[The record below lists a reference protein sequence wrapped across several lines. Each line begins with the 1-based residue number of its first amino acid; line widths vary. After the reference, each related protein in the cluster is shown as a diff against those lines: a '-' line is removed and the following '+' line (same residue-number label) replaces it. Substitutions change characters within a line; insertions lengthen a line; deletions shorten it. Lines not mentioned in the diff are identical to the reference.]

1 MSEYSSKSVFRPE
14 FPLLLTEVSRFLSAY
29 QGGLSALKAFLDSEG
44 SQKSEFEP
52 FLVFI
57 QDGLKEMETGAEFIR
72 ITENVLKREMKFYES
87 INQGLV

>member
-14 FPLLLTEVSRFLSAY
+14 FPQLLAEVSRFLSAY
-29 QGGLSALKAFLDSEG
+29 QGGFSALKAFLDSEG
-44 SQKSEFEP
+44 SQKPEFEP

-57 QDGLKEMETGAEFIR
+57 QDGMKEMEKGVEFIR

>member
-14 FPLLLTEVSRFLSAY
+14 FPQLLAEVSRFLSAY
-29 QGGLSALKAFLDSEG
+29 KGELSALKAFLDSEG
-44 SQKSEFEP
+44 SQKPEFEP

-57 QDGLKEMETGAEFIR
+57 QDGLKEIEKGVEFIR

-87 INQGLV
+87 VNQGLI

>member
-1 MSEYSSKSVFRPE
+1 MSEYNSKSVFRPE
-14 FPLLLTEVSRFLSAY
+14 FPQLLAEVSRFLSAY

-44 SQKSEFEP
+44 SQKPEFEP

-57 QDGLKEMETGAEFIR
+57 QDGLKEMEKGVEFIR

-87 INQGLV
+87 IDETGF

>member
-29 QGGLSALKAFLDSEG
+29 QGGLSALKAFLNSEG

-57 QDGLKEMETGAEFIR
+57 QDGLKEMEKGAEFIR
-72 ITENVLKREMKFYES
+72 ITENVLKREMKFYEA
-87 INQGLV
+87 INQGLI